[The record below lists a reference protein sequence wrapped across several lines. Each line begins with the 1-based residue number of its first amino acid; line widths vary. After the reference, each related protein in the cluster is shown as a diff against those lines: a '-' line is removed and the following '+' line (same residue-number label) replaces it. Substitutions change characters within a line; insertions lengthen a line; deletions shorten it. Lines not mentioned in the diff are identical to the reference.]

1 MEKSE
6 VQANFQLLDHYI
18 SEFTLNIF
26 ERIAV
31 DKKLEIDANISF
43 QIVNLNEE
51 DLIGQIELGYE
62 IDIIDNE
69 RKVGK
74 ITITMNALFIAEGNI
89 KKEEFERML
98 QINGAT
104 TLSHLSRAYINS
116 ATALSGMPTITMPL
130 INFYEFF
137 ENAVKEENK

>member
-18 SEFTLNIF
+18 SEFTLNVF
-26 ERIAV
+26 ERIAT
-31 DKKLEIDANISF
+31 DKKLEIDANIGF
-43 QIVNLNEE
+43 QIVNLNKE

-62 IDIIDNE
+62 IDILDNE

-74 ITITMNALFIAEGNI
+74 ITIVMNALFTAEGDI

-137 ENAVKEENK
+137 DNAVKEENK